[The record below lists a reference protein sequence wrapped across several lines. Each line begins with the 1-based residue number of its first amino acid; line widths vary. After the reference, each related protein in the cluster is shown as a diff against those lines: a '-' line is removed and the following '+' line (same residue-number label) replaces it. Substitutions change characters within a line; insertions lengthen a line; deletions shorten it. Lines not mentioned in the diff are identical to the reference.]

1 MTRSQLAARIL
12 GCVVALNHF
21 AVSPASADALYSGS
35 ITGIFTAPVLSGS
48 ILDPLTNTLV
58 FGDNTATAVFTGVG
72 TNHVTWGS
80 NPTPTPGSPPMSD
93 VSFVGSSFS
102 NIAPSQPFEL
112 GRLFFTNG
120 STLSGTEIFG
130 FTFTMSAT
138 LTGGGGVPITPF
150 TSALSAMMTA
160 NVTTG
165 PCQGI
170 PVTLCKADSDFIEFP
185 SLGIPPPVSF
195 NVLEGASAQAILY
208 GAIVGDPVLE
218 LLGIQVAPG
227 SEESAFI
234 GNGLNDFVAPEPTS
248 LILVATGML
257 GLMRRFRRPSGR
269 W

>member
-1 MTRSQLAARIL
+1 MCRSVESLR
-12 GCVVALNHF
+12 
-21 AVSPASADALYSGS
+21 VSPASADALYSGS

-80 NPTPTPGSPPMSD
+80 NPTPTPGTPPMSD

-138 LTGGGGVPITPF
+138 LTGGGGTPITPF
-150 TSALSAMMTA
+150 TSALTAMMTV

-185 SLGIPPPVSF
+185 SLGTLLPDGTQSGVSF
-195 NVLEGASAQAILY
+195 NVLEGASADAILV
-208 GAIVGDPVLE
+208 GGIVGDPVLE
-218 LLGIQVAPG
+218 LLDIQVAPG
-227 SEESAFI
+227 SEDSAFI
-234 GNGLNDFVAPEPTS
+234 GNGLNDFVAPEPAS

-269 W
+269 R